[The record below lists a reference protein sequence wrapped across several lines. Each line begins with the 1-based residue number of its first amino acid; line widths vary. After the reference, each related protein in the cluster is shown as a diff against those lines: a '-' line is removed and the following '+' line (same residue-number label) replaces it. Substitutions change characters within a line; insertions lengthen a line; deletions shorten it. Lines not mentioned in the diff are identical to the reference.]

1 MDISVGDPNL
11 QLCTEDS
18 TRCFKARVVMTTKKF
33 PGFEASSYRWIIF
46 SNPSIIIS
54 PEQMKF
60 LIKELNPTPVKDED
74 LEEMPVAQLNLK
86 LNQDRHLGKNELM
99 KLKSLIN
106 THVDTNKVWIF
117 DYREIKSKMDE
128 SLSTMLLFLSLIT
141 GLLFLMSFFQLLL
154 SIEGNIRDN

>member
-1 MDISVGDPNL
+1 
-11 QLCTEDS
+11 
-18 TRCFKARVVMTTKKF
+18 MTTKKF